1 MKNSSLGYIISSAF
15 RGMKKHLMMTTA
27 SVSVLIACM
36 IIIGTAY
43 LFAENI
49 SNFMTQ
55 IEQQNEIVAFI
66 DEDVPEEE
74 YQSLQQNIE
83 AIEGVS
89 DTDFITKDEALEE
102 YRAQLGDEGAYL
114 DSYTGEDN
122 PLRNSFSI
130 TIGDLSQFENAST
143 AIAEL
148 DEIAYVR
155 DTQEVVSVLLSL
167 RKVIQVLGMW
177 IMVILGLVS
186 LFIISN
192 TIKIAM
198 YNRKNEIN
206 IMKYVGATNWFI
218 RWPFVFEGLFIGVLA
233 ATICFALQW
242 YIYNYLFT
250 TLFAG
255 INFIELVPFSQLYV
269 DIIVIFVVIGVVVG
283 IFGSMTSIRKY
294 LHA

>member
-1 MKNSSLGYIISSAF
+1 MKNSSFGYIIASAF
-15 RGMKKHLMMTTA
+15 RGMRKHLMMTTA

-49 SNFMTQ
+49 SNFMSQ
-55 IEQQNEIVAFI
+55 IEQQNEIVAFVD
-66 DEDVPEEE
+66 DEVPEED
-74 YQSLQQNIE
+74 YQLLQQKIE
-83 AIEGVS
+83 SIEGVS
-89 DTDFITKDEALEE
+89 ATEFITKDEALEE
-102 YRAQLGDEGAYL
+102 YRNQLGDNGAYL
-114 DSYTGEDN
+114 DAYSGEEN

-130 TIGDLSQFENAST
+130 TISDLKQFKDAS
-143 AIAEL
+143 AAVADLE
-148 DEIAYVR
+148 EIAYVR
-155 DTQEVVSVLLSL
+155 DTQEVVSVLISL
-167 RKVIQVLGMW
+167 RKVIQILGMW

-218 RWPFVFEGLFIGVLA
+218 RWPFIFEGLFIGVTA

-250 TLFAG
+250 SLFTG
-255 INFIELVPFSQLYV
+255 IDFIELVPFSQLYP
-269 DIIVIFVVIGVVVG
+269 DIIAIFALIGIVVG
-283 IFGSMTSIRKY
+283 VFGSITSIRKY

>member
-1 MKNSSLGYIISSAF
+1 MKNSSFGYIISSAF
-15 RGMKKHLMMTTA
+15 RGMRKHLMMTTA

-49 SNFMTQ
+49 SHFMAQ

-66 DEDVPEEE
+66 DEQVPEED
-74 YQSLQQNIE
+74 YQSLKQKIE
-83 AIEGVS
+83 AIDGVS
-89 DTDFITKDEALEE
+89 STDFITKDEALEE
-102 YRAQLGDEGAYL
+102 YKNQLGDNGAYL
-114 DSYTGEDN
+114 DAYSGEEN

-130 TIGDLSQFENAST
+130 TISDLTQFESASDS
-143 AIAEL
+143 IAEL

-155 DTQEVVSVLLSL
+155 DTKEVVSVLLSL
-167 RKVIQVLGMW
+167 RKVIQILGVW
-177 IMVILGLVS
+177 VMVILGLVS
-186 LFIISN
+186 LFIIAN

-198 YNRKNEIN
+198 YNRKNEIS

-218 RWPFVFEGLFIGVLA
+218 RWPFVFEGLFIGMLA

-255 INFIELVPFSQLYV
+255 IEFIELVPFSQLYP
-269 DIIVIFVVIGVVVG
+269 DIIVIFALIGIVVG
-283 IFGSMTSIRKY
+283 VFGSMTSIRKY

>member
-1 MKNSSLGYIISSAF
+1 MKNSSFGYIIGSAF
-15 RGMKKHLMMTTA
+15 RGMRKHLMMTTA

-43 LFAENI
+43 LFAENV

-66 DEDVPEEE
+66 DEEVPEED
-74 YQSLQQNIE
+74 YQPLQQKIE
-83 AIEGVS
+83 SINGVAEAE
-89 DTDFITKDEALEE
+89 FVTKDAALEE
-102 YRAQLGDEGAYL
+102 YKAQLGEEGNYL

-122 PLRNSFSI
+122 PLRNSFNI
-130 TIGDLSQFENAST
+130 TISDLDLFESAS
-143 AIAEL
+143 ASIAEL
-148 DEIAYVR
+148 EGIAYVR
-155 DTQEVVSVLLSL
+155 DTQDVVTVLISL
-167 RKVIQVLGMW
+167 RKVVQVLGLW

-218 RWPFVFEGLFIGVLA
+218 RWPFLFEGLFIGISA
-233 ATICFALQW
+233 AAICFALQW
-242 YIYNYLFT
+242 YIYNYLFAS
-250 TLFAG
+250 LFAG
-255 INFIELVPFSQLYV
+255 IDFIELVPFSELYL
-269 DIIVIFVVIGVVVG
+269 DIVLIFGAIGIVVG
-283 IFGSMTSIRKY
+283 VFGSMTSIRKY
-294 LHA
+294 LNA

>member
-1 MKNSSLGYIISSAF
+1 MKNSSFGYIIGSAF
-15 RGMKKHLMMTTA
+15 RGMRKHLMMTTA

-66 DEDVPEEE
+66 DEKVPEED
-74 YQSLQQNIE
+74 YQSLQQKIE
-83 AIEGVS
+83 GIEGVA
-89 DTDFITKDEALEE
+89 DTDFITKDEALEQ
-102 YRAQLGDEGAYL
+102 YRAQLGEEGNYL

-122 PLRNSFSI
+122 PLRNSFTI
-130 TIGDLSQFENAST
+130 TISDLEYFEDAS
-143 AIAEL
+143 ASISEL
-148 DEIAYVR
+148 DGIAYVR
-155 DTQEVVSVLLSL
+155 DTQEVVTVLLSL
-167 RKVIQVLGMW
+167 RKVVQVLGIW

-250 TLFAG
+250 SLFSG
-255 INFIELVPFSQLYV
+255 VNFIELVPFSQLYL
-269 DIIVIFVVIGVVVG
+269 DIIIIFAVIGIVVG
-283 IFGSMTSIRKY
+283 VFGSMTSIRKY

>member
-1 MKNSSLGYIISSAF
+1 MKNSSFGYIIASAF
-15 RGMKKHLMMTTA
+15 RGMRKHLMMTTA

-36 IIIGTAY
+36 VIIGTAY

-49 SNFMTQ
+49 SNFMSQ
-55 IEQQNEIVAFI
+55 IEQQNEIVAFV
-66 DEDVPEEE
+66 DEEVPEED
-74 YQSLQQNIE
+74 YQLLQQKIE

-89 DTDFITKDEALEE
+89 ATDFITKDEALEE
-102 YRAQLGDEGAYL
+102 YRNQLGDNGSYL
-114 DSYTGEDN
+114 DAYSGEEN

-130 TIGDLSQFENAST
+130 TISDLSQFESAS
-143 AIAEL
+143 AAVAEL

-167 RKVIQVLGMW
+167 RKVIQILGMW

-218 RWPFVFEGLFIGVLA
+218 RWPFIFEGLFIGVSA
-233 ATICFALQW
+233 AAICFALQW

-255 INFIELVPFSQLYV
+255 IDFIELVPFSQLYP
-269 DIIVIFVVIGVVVG
+269 DIIVIFALIGIVVG
-283 IFGSMTSIRKY
+283 VFGSMTSIRKY